1 MDENGIGRRE
11 FLSGMS
17 AFAVG
22 MAARNS
28 ERLERFREGHG
39 MEKRLATFC
48 CDVTPPLGTPI
59 YSGYKPLEVIEQPL
73 LAKGVVLDDGEHRY
87 VLCCVDWCEICNS
100 THTLFRRSVAEATG
114 ADLEHVAIQ
123 TVHQHTA
130 PMGDI
135 DTSKLL
141 ESLNSPPPHT
151 PSSFFEESARR
162 VARAAKDSLAGLRPF
177 DNIGTGQAKV
187 DRVASNRRVPIGDG
201 KVGFRGSSCKDPKLR
216 EMPEGMIDPMVKTI
230 TFASGQRPLARLHY
244 YATHPQSFYGD
255 PRASYDFPGM
265 AREKLQEEEGVFQIY
280 FTGCAGDIAAGKYND
295 GSPGARDELF
305 QRLYAGMAASASSTT
320 YVRAERFEW
329 RRLGLELTPR
339 EDGAFSEAQSRA
351 RMQDEKAAVLARH
364 DGATVLAFQARR
376 HAPLELSALQIGGV
390 RILHLPG
397 EMMIDYQLFAQ
408 QLRPNDFVA
417 VAAYGDC
424 GPGYVC
430 LERSFGEGGYEPTA
444 SLVVPGSEGPMRDA
458 IRRLLDVK

>member
-1 MDENGIGRRE
+1 
-11 FLSGMS
+11 
-17 AFAVG
+17 
-22 MAARNS
+22 
-28 ERLERFREGHG
+28 
-39 MEKRLATFC
+39 
-48 CDVTPPLGTPI
+48 
-59 YSGYKPLEVIEQPL
+59 
-73 LAKGVVLDDGEHRY
+73 
-87 VLCCVDWCEICNS
+87 
-100 THTLFRRSVAEATG
+100 
-114 ADLEHVAIQ
+114 
-123 TVHQHTA
+123 
-130 PMGDI
+130 
-135 DTSKLL
+135 
-141 ESLNSPPPHT
+141 
-151 PSSFFEESARR
+151 
-162 VARAAKDSLAGLRPF
+162 
-177 DNIGTGQAKV
+177 
-187 DRVASNRRVPIGDG
+187 
-201 KVGFRGSSCKDPKLR
+201 
-216 EMPEGMIDPMVKTI
+216 
-230 TFASGQRPLARLHY
+230 
-244 YATHPQSFYGD
+244 
-255 PRASYDFPGM
+255 M

-295 GSPGARDELF
+295 GSPAARDELF
-305 QRLYAGMAASASSTT
+305 QRLHAGMAASASSTT

-329 RRLGLELTPR
+329 RRLELELTPR

-430 LERSFGEGGYEPTA
+430 LERSFGEGGYEPSA
-444 SLVVPGSEGPMRDA
+444 SLVVPGSEGPTRDA

>member
-1 MDENGIGRRE
+1 MFEEAIGRRE
-11 FLSGMS
+11 FLTGVS
-17 AFAVG
+17 ACAVG
-22 MAARNS
+22 LAAGNE
-28 ERLERFREGHG
+28 ERMERFREGRG
-39 MEKRLATFC
+39 MMKRLATFC

-59 YSGYKPLEVIEQPL
+59 YSSYKPLEVIEHPL
-73 LAKGVVLDDGEHRY
+73 LAKGVVLDDGRRRY
-87 VLCCVDWCEICNS
+87 VLCSVDWCELRNS
-100 THTLFRRSVAEATG
+100 SYALFRRKIAEA
-114 ADLEHVAIQ
+114 ADTDIANVAVQ

-130 PMGDI
+130 PMA
-135 DTSKLL
+135 DTDAVRLL
-141 ESLNSPPPHT
+141 ESTGNPPPLT
-151 PSSFFEESARR
+151 PSSYIEDCAER
-162 VARAAKDSLAGLRPF
+162 VAKAAKRAMAELVPF
-177 DNIGTGQAKV
+177 DHVGTAQVKV

-201 KVGFRGSSCKDPKLR
+201 KVVFRGSSCKDPKLR
-216 EMPEGMIDPMVKTI
+216 EMPEGTIDPMVKTI
-230 TFASGQRPLARLHY
+230 TFASRQRPLVRLHY

-265 AREKLQEEEGVFQIY
+265 AREELQEEEGVFQIY

-295 GSPGARDELF
+295 GSPPARDELF
-305 QRLYAGMAASASSTT
+305 QRLHAGMAASASSTT

-329 RRLGLELTPR
+329 RRLGLQLTPR

-364 DGATVLAFQARR
+364 DGATVLAFKARR
-376 HAPLELSALQIGGV
+376 RAPLELSALQIGEV

-408 QLRPNDFVA
+408 QLCPNDFVA

-430 LERSFGEGGYEPTA
+430 LERSFGEGGYEPTS
-444 SLVVPGSEGPMRDA
+444 SLVVPGSEGPTRDA